1 MATIFRLSRLYFL
14 GKVRQQV
21 HLATLFLGVILFML
35 PAYVNAFSLGVH
47 AFERISKDFGLTLI
61 QYFGMGL
68 SILLASSSI
77 PTDIEKRSIYPI
89 LARPLNRSQYIVA
102 HYLAVLAVTATSFLF
117 LAGCLCLSISAL
129 TRSWELNIFLV
140 VFSSFLQS
148 TVISAVCVAFSTFV
162 GSSLAATLGTVVFL
176 LGSLPGALIRFF
188 LAGKGGSNIMLIL
201 ATVLK
206 ASLPNLS
213 IFALKEPIIAA
224 KALPYTYLLSISAYA
239 LGWIIFSMLFATVL
253 FNRRDL

>member
-1 MATIFRLSRLYFL
+1 MTTVLRLSRLYFL

-61 QYFGMGL
+61 HYFGMGL

-77 PTDIEKRSIYPI
+77 PTDIEKRSVYPI
-89 LARPLNRSQYIVA
+89 LARPLNRSQYITA
-102 HYLAVLAVTATSFLF
+102 HYLSTLAVAATSFLF

-129 TRSWELNIFLV
+129 TKSWELNIFTV
-140 VFSSFLQS
+140 VFSSFLQAAI
-148 TVISAVCVAFSTFV
+148 VSAACVAFSTFA
-162 GSSLAATLGTVVFL
+162 STSLAATLGTIVFL

-188 LAGKGGSNIMLIL
+188 LAGKGGSNAMLL
-201 ATVLK
+201 FATLLK
-206 ASLPNLS
+206 AILPNLS
-213 IFALKEPIIAA
+213 IFALKEPILSGE
-224 KALPYTYLLSISAYA
+224 ALPYDYLLSISAYA
-239 LGWIIFSMLFATVL
+239 FGWIAFSILFATVL